1 MEEEL
6 SSWNDRFLSGLK
18 RGTEN
23 IGIKE
28 GLKNRIRAN
37 ELFKRQ
43 QETINFLRS
52 IDGGAHVRELK
63 AALDGRKGL
72 IQQIKKIEMPQTLDE
87 LNPTRRLAGSK
98 PFVEKALKL
107 LPSTL
112 FKAGIAADTVF
123 NKNELSPIE
132 KGIDA
137 SMVLNT
143 PLFVA
148 DKLTEGITGKNLRE
162 GFVESGVTE
171 LGPEFFASKYLSY

>member
-23 IGIKE
+23 SGIKE

-43 QETINFLRS
+43 QEAIKTLRS
-52 IDGGAHVRELK
+52 VGDMDGLKGALG
-63 AALDGRKGL
+63 GRKEL
-72 IQQIKKIEMPQTLDE
+72 IQQIKNIEMPQTLDE

-98 PFVEKALKL
+98 PFIEKALKL

-162 GFVESGVTE
+162 GFVESGVAE